1 MSSPITG
8 RNGELRYQGTRVAK
22 CRQFNIDIDR
32 EALETTTLGDD
43 DRTYIE
49 GLRGSTGTATI
60 LYDESNT
67 ATRNFLNSIFT
78 NDGTKSVELFL
89 NTTTNKKFTVDALL
103 TQVGTPVSVGE
114 VTACSVSFQI
124 SGKPT
129 GTF

>member
-1 MSSPITG
+1 MSVVTG
-8 RNGELRYQGTRVAK
+8 RTGELRYQGTRVAK
-22 CRQFNIDIDR
+22 CRQFSLDIDR

-43 DRTYIE
+43 DRTYVE
-49 GLRGSTGTATI
+49 GLRGTTGTATI

-67 ATRNFLNSIFT
+67 ATRNLLNSVLDNT
-78 NDGTKSVELFL
+78 GAKSIQLFL
-89 NTTTNKKFTVDALL
+89 NTTTSRSFTVNALL